1 MSQLPLEL
9 LLAIVE
15 LIVAE
20 DTAAALEIRLVS
32 KTFNALVAPLAFR
45 VLSVRDSV
53 QSAEGLA
60 CMQAGDT
67 ATINAVQ
74 EIVFRGNPEDS
85 DSYDENAEYE
95 DADEDANDEDADD
108 EEADSLGDE
117 DVSGKEGRDAL
128 FAAFSGLTKF
138 CNLKIL
144 RFEFHS
150 KFRELGTS
158 DNPSHFLLLQTGLF
172 AVLAAHPPPSLTS
185 LALHNLIAIPH
196 NIYATDAF
204 QNIFRPLTALDVTV
218 IADGGR
224 GYGFDTVNDR
234 GYNDP
239 QLCDFWET
247 SIPSILKNA
256 TNLISLALGSNY
268 PQVGVRPSL
277 PLAGIHL
284 PLLTNLSLDY
294 FVLDPARADYDIV
307 EFIVRH
313 KATLTHLKFVDCYVY
328 GVEPGV
334 YPRPWRAVL
343 QRFQQELPG
352 LRSFQLLASMSGWT
366 FLERFGYLFDTPPYY
381 HVDHQTIRD
390 AQHLDEPA
398 LEALVSAVESR
409 PIF

>member
-1 MSQLPLEL
+1 MPQLPVEL

-15 LIVAE
+15 FVVAKN
-20 DTAAALEIRLVS
+20 TAVPLEIRLVS

-74 EIVFRGNPEDS
+74 EIVFRESPEDS
-85 DSYDENAEYE
+85 
-95 DADEDANDEDADD
+95 
-108 EEADSLGDE
+108 DE

-144 RFEFHS
+144 RFKFHS
-150 KFRELGTS
+150 KFRELEAS
-158 DNPSHFLLLQTGLF
+158 DNPSHFLLLQRGLF

-218 IADGGR
+218 IADGCR
-224 GYGFDTVNDR
+224 GYGFEFDTVSHR

-256 TNLISLALGSNY
+256 TNLASLALSSNY

-313 KATLTHLKFVDCYVY
+313 GATLTHLKFVDCYVY
-328 GVEPGV
+328 GVEQGV
-334 YPRPWRAVL
+334 YLRPWRAVL

-366 FLERFGYLFDTPPYY
+366 LLERFGYLFDTPPYY
-381 HVDHQTIRD
+381 HVDYQTIRD
-390 AQHLDEPA
+390 AQHLDELA